1 VSIPNAVALDTVLSD
16 PAVIDFFAPRDDAR
30 PWVYWYF
37 MDGNLTREG
46 MEADLVA
53 MKQAGI
59 VGAIFL
65 EVGIG
70 TKPGPVEFMSEPW
83 QELPF
88 GHPVRPKLRT
98 ASWKLTSRRST
109 RKSSLTRTAIGECQ
123 RDLSSARLGRK
134 PISLL

>member
-59 VGAIFL
+59 DSVQ
-65 EVGIG
+65 
-70 TKPGPVEFMSEPW
+70 P
-83 QELPF
+83 
-88 GHPVRPKLRT
+88 
-98 ASWKLTSRRST
+98 
-109 RKSSLTRTAIGECQ
+109 AIGHIRCSI
-123 RDLSSARLGRK
+123 RIPRARPSSRAVVSVT
-134 PISLL
+134 ICCS